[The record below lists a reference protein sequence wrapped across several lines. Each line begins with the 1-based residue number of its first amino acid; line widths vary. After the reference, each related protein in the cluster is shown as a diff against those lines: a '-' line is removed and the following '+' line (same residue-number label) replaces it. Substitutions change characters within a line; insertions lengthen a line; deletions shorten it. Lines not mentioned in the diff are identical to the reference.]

1 MAHKLPIVE
10 KDFIQS
16 TAVITTVEQEM
27 KELYAQILSEPIP
40 NRFLLVLKDLET
52 KEKEK
57 ILH

>member
-1 MAHKLPIVE
+1 MAHKLPIVH
-10 KDFIQS
+10 KDCIQS
-16 TAVITTVEQEM
+16 TAVITTVEQKM
-27 KELYAQILSEPIP
+27 KKLYGQILSEPIP